1 MASNSL
7 ESPESGD
14 AAAVVA
20 YRRSDQPGDV
30 DVYHADPECPVGG
43 RIDDPVSVDP
53 VDVEFQLCWFC
64 RGEEDKPNEPDFS
77 TQRALR
83 DLEPDDV
90 PTLSDSGE
98 VP

>member
-1 MASNSL
+1 MASNSQ
-7 ESPESGD
+7 ESPTSVD
-14 AAAVVA
+14 AAVEA
-20 YRRSDQPGDV
+20 YRRSDHPGAV
-30 DVYHADPECPVGG
+30 DVYHTDPECPVGW
-43 RIDDPVSVDP
+43 RIDDPAPVDP
-53 VDVEFQLCWFC
+53 TDVDLQLCWFC

-77 TQRALR
+77 TQRALS